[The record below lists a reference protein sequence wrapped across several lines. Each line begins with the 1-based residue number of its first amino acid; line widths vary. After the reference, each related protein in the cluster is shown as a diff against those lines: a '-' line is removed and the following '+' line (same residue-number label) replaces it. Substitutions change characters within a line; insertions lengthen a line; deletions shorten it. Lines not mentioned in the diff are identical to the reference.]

1 MSNKILPNEID
12 CGYDGTDFEDVA
24 YESIE
29 AQSDKGVLFIVR
41 GKEIWIPLSC
51 IWGVDVDR
59 VFVTSLF
66 AKREEL
72 L

>member
-24 YESIE
+24 YDRIE
-29 AQSDKGVLFIVR
+29 AQSDQGVLFIIR
-41 GKEIWIPLSC
+41 GKEVWIPLSC